1 MNAIHEDSE
10 IEKILESGKVQ
21 VLERGRETRPT
32 APVHRDP
39 AEHILKS
46 DEILYA
52 IAEGEVNRR
61 RETRPSAPVE
71 IHHAHRGPKERPR
84 TQ

>member
-10 IEKILESGKVQ
+10 IAKILESEKVH
-21 VLERGRETRPT
+21 VLERGRETRRT

-39 AEHILKS
+39 AEHIHKS
-46 DEILYA
+46 DENA

-61 RETRPSAPVE
+61 RETRPSAPEE